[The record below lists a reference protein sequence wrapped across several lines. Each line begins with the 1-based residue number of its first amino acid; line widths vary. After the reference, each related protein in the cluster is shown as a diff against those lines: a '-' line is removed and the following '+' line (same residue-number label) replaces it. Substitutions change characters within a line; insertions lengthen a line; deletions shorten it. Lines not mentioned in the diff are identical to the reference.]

1 MPYSNVDGRVD
12 TERRVFG
19 WEGPPGSLHHHLV
32 PSADVSI
39 GDELVVEATIHPGV
53 IWLADAQEIRRQ
65 IASRYLAGVD
75 KDVGGEQAKREDTC
89 GEKQQQQKTIHLV
102 VPIKSLKY
110 KQIRQGLGGHL

>member
-1 MPYSNVDGRVD
+1 MKLFQTHTAVPYSNVDGGVD

-39 GDELVVEATIHPGV
+39 GDELVIEVTIHPGV

-102 VPIKSLKY
+102 APNQVSKI
-110 KQIRQGLGGHL
+110 